1 MPASSNVQGAV
12 IASPAVRT
20 QSARPE
26 PRDSSRVRTIGAICE
41 SSRWLARRIG
51 AAVGTPSLPIV
62 ELGAG
67 YGSITRVLPE
77 TTVSIEREAR
87 RYAFLKDAF
96 PDRVIIDTCAITY
109 LDELRHST
117 VVVSSIP
124 SVNNPEFHN
133 LRNSVARAR
142 KAGTLTTLVTY
153 TYFPQNPFAD
163 IFPISQMVGLE
174 LLNISPAF
182 VWRYSV

>member
-1 MPASSNVQGAV
+1 MTS
-12 IASPAVRT
+12 ILT
-20 QSARPE
+20 QSVRPKS
-26 PRDSSRVRTIGAICE
+26 RDSSQSRAIGALCE
-41 SSRWLARRIG
+41 SSRWLARRIRN
-51 AAVGTPSLPIV
+51 AIGTPSLQIV

-67 YGSITRVLPE
+67 YGSITRMLPE
-77 TTVSIEREAR
+77 TAVSIEREAE

-96 PDRVIIDTCAITY
+96 PDRVIIDTCAIDY
-109 LDELRHST
+109 LRELQQAT

-124 SVNNPEFHN
+124 SVNNPEFHH
-133 LRNSVARAR
+133 LRHSVARAL
-142 KAGTLTTLVTY
+142 KAGTVTKLVTY

-163 IFPISQMVGLE
+163 IFPISELVGLE